1 MLRLLAVEKHGEDLE
16 CNLAIATALI
26 GQFPGKR
33 AAANLERGEN
43 NHDVNQAL
51 NN

>member
-1 MLRLLAVEKHGEDLE
+1 MLRLLAVKKLGEDLKSM
-16 CNLAIATALI
+16 LGIATALI
-26 GQFPGKR
+26 DQFVGKR
-33 AAANLERGEN
+33 APANLERGEN